1 MNKIDKQLE
10 KIIDKVFIQ
19 HNLLYMVDKEIGAYQ
34 TNGSWDLNFV
44 KLDLI
49 SKIKQSILKA
59 IMERKPKIEHDDWE
73 HDCDGCSI
81 LGERRGIERYESVIK
96 EVLR

>member
-1 MNKIDKQLE
+1 MGDDDTTWNAFE
-10 KIIDKVFIQ
+10 KI
-19 HNLLYMVDKEIGAYQ
+19 KEA
-34 TNGSWDLNFV
+34 TLEAN
-44 KLDLI
+44 
-49 SKIKQSILKA
+49 KQSILKA